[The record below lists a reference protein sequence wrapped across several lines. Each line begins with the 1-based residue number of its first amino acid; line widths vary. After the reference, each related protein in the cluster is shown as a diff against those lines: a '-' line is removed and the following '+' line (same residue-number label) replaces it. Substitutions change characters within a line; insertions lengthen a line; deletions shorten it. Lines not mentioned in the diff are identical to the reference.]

1 MMRREVLTPIESWA
15 IRSKLRAFGF
25 LLGLALCISSGLT
38 GGAALLA
45 RIAAHGLAPEAVA
58 STPK

>member
-1 MMRREVLTPIESWA
+1 MQRGYLTPIELWA

-25 LLGLALCISSGLT
+25 LFGLALCISGSLT
-38 GGAALLA
+38 GGAVLLA
-45 RIAAHGLAPEAVA
+45 RIAAHGLTPEAVA

>member
-1 MMRREVLTPIESWA
+1 MHRETVTPIELWA
-15 IRSKLRAFGF
+15 MRSKPRAFGF
-25 LLGLALCISSGLT
+25 LLGLALCISGGLT

-45 RIAAHGLAPEAVA
+45 RIAANGLTPEAVA